1 MTETGG
7 PRAGQDRPTGPTEA
21 DSRNHSE
28 HDALQ
33 EAVEPGDEPEDD
45 AVDEDEAA
53 PGGRLRRR
61 LRRNRNRPPRKR
73 LSEMLDEMAADEN
86 RPRISI
92 GDLMAAMSGRAIGA
106 LLLIFAFPNVFPTPP
121 GTSGLLG
128 LPLVYLAAQMMLGR
142 IPWLPPFI
150 ANRSMT
156 REDFSAT
163 MTRATPILARAERLL
178 KPRLTALVS
187 RRGEQVLGVLVLVL
201 ALVVMLP
208 IPLGN
213 MLPAFAICLIA
224 LGVLEKDGLWAAIGA
239 LLGLVSLVIVSGVVW
254 AMAKAALF
262 VLANAF

>member
-1 MTETGG
+1 
-7 PRAGQDRPTGPTEA
+7 
-21 DSRNHSE
+21 
-28 HDALQ
+28 
-33 EAVEPGDEPEDD
+33 
-45 AVDEDEAA
+45 
-53 PGGRLRRR
+53 
-61 LRRNRNRPPRKR
+61 
-73 LSEMLDEMAADEN
+73 
-86 RPRISI
+86 
-92 GDLMAAMSGRAIGA
+92 
-106 LLLIFAFPNVFPTPP
+106 
-121 GTSGLLG
+121 
-128 LPLVYLAAQMMLGR
+128 
-142 IPWLPPFI
+142 
-150 ANRSMT
+150 MT